1 MVEEAHDLARNYK
14 LAEMGSGLKRLIK
27 GLRLRLQLRAIDKLR
42 IDPSRD
48 MKPSVLNANWEG
60 MSLRSSIFI

>member
-1 MVEEAHDLARNYK
+1 M
-14 LAEMGSGLKRLIK
+14 AEMGSGLKRLIK

-48 MKPSVLNANWEG
+48 MKLSVLNANWEG